1 MALSI
6 PKCIRHKLPSGPSCE
21 AENWLVSNTPAM
33 RFAHVGS
40 ADKSG
45 NQRLSQSYFFHLTG
59 HIAMSRPIWMSFIE
73 NVAAVVAVAPEIH
86 GNKPIN
92 TAVHSTKDG
101 ANMGQLAL
109 SSNGS
114 NAIQQYT
121 AANQGSLDIRVC
133 QHHTLHRWL

>member
-1 MALSI
+1 
-6 PKCIRHKLPSGPSCE
+6 
-21 AENWLVSNTPAM
+21 
-33 RFAHVGS
+33 
-40 ADKSG
+40 
-45 NQRLSQSYFFHLTG
+45 
-59 HIAMSRPIWMSFIE
+59 MSFIE
-73 NVAAVVAVAPEIH
+73 NVAAVVAVAPELH

-121 AANQGSLDIRVC
+121 AANQGSGYQGVPASYPASYPASVVVIVQLDIRCPTVPWTIASNP
-133 QHHTLHRWL
+133 QAAWRPNILRLP